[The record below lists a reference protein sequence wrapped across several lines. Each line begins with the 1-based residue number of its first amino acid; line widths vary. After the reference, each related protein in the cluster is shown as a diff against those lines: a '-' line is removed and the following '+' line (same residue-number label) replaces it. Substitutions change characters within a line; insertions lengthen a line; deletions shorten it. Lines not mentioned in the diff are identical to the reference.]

1 MGCSL
6 QRMPDRSPERLA
18 APIAGDERSCQAEMM
33 SARVKAWLETLGDLF
48 WLRPASIV
56 LGCVVLAQLGVWLET
71 AHIAGYDASSPD
83 QNWGYSGGA
92 EGARALLSAV
102 ASSTIGVAGTTFSIT
117 IAALTLASGQMG
129 PRLLRNFTRDARNQ
143 VVLGIFL
150 GTFAYA
156 LMVLRTVR
164 TVQESPFVPHLAI
177 TGAIALALLSL
188 ATLVWFVHHI
198 AASINVE
205 TVVDAVYGDLCKAIA
220 MRTRDDADTVRPSE
234 LPTGTRVALTSSGY
248 LQAVDAEALADWAR
262 AHGLTVVLRVRPGD
276 YVPSGYPVAFLSAG
290 VDDAEVALS
299 RALTLGRRPAALQD
313 LEYSIRQLVEIAVRA
328 LSPGI
333 NDPFTAGS
341 VVDHLGDAL
350 CRMASRHLPTGTVVR
365 DGRVVLVHMV
375 TDYDGLCDA
384 MFHMIRQNAAGS
396 IHVLERMLDVL
407 TRVAEVERLTD
418 RAAELCRHA
427 DLVIAAARRNVADP
441 SDLSDLEDRYQ
452 RFRATAALAPVAGT
466 SSA

>member
-1 MGCSL
+1 MKARL
-6 QRMPDRSPERLA
+6 Q
-18 APIAGDERSCQAEMM
+18 
-33 SARVKAWLETLGDLF
+33 AWIEWLGDLF
-48 WLRPASIV
+48 WLRPALIV
-56 LGCVVLAQLGVWLET
+56 LGCIALAQLGIWLET
-71 AHIAGYDASSPD
+71 AHVAGYDASSPN

-143 VVLGIFL
+143 IVLGIFL

-177 TGAIALALLSL
+177 TGAMVLALLSL

-205 TVVDAVYGDLCKAIA
+205 TVVDAVHRDLLSAVEA
-220 MRTRDDADTVRPSE
+220 RTRDGAGMTLPAR
-234 LPTGTRVALTSSGY
+234 LPTGGGVLTNGSGY
-248 LQAVDAEALADWAR
+248 LQAVDEDGLADWAHEHR
-262 AHGLTVVLRVRPGD
+262 VTAALRVRPGD
-276 YVPSGYPVAFLSAG
+276 YVPSGFPVAFLSAG
-290 VDDAEVALS
+290 VEGAEPAIR
-299 RALTLGRRPAALQD
+299 RALTFGRRPAAMQD

-350 CRMASRHLPTGTVVR
+350 CRVASRHLPTGAVAR
-365 DGRVVLVHMV
+365 DGKVVVVVPV
-375 TDYDGLCDA
+375 TDYDGLCDS

-396 IHVLERMLDVL
+396 VHVLARMLDVL
-407 TRVAEVERLTD
+407 TRVAEVERLTN
-418 RAAELCRHA
+418 RTYELSRHA
-427 DLVIAAARRNVADP
+427 DLVIAAARRDVADP
-441 SDLSDLEDRYQ
+441 HDLADLEARHV
-452 RFRATAALAPVAGT
+452 RFVKVCDGDLPA
-466 SSA
+466 

>member
-1 MGCSL
+1 M
-6 QRMPDRSPERLA
+6 RARF
-18 APIAGDERSCQAEMM
+18 
-33 SARVKAWLETLGDLF
+33 SAWVEILGDLF
-48 WLRPASIV
+48 WLRPALIV
-56 LGCVVLAQLGVWLET
+56 LGCVLLAQLGVWLET
-71 AHIAGYDASSPD
+71 AHVAGYDASSPD

-92 EGARALLSAV
+92 EGARALLSAI

-177 TGAIALALLSL
+177 TGALVLALISI

-198 AASINVE
+198 ATSINVE
-205 TVVDAVYGDLCKAIA
+205 TVVDAVQHDLRRAIVTH
-220 MRTRDDADTVRPSE
+220 TRDTADVVRPVE
-234 LPTGTRVALTSSGY
+234 PPAGAGIAATGGGY
-248 LQAVDAEALADWAR
+248 VQAVDTEALADWAHAHSVVVALR
-262 AHGLTVVLRVRPGD
+262 ARPGD
-276 YVPSGYPVAFLSAG
+276 YVPSGFPIAFLSTGIAG
-290 VDDAEVALS
+290 AETAVSGAVA
-299 RALTLGRRPAALQD
+299 LGRRPAALQD

-350 CRMASRHLPTGTVVR
+350 CRIAPRHLPTGAIVR
-365 DGRVVLVHMV
+365 KGRVVLVHPT

-396 IHVLERMLDVL
+396 VHVLGRMLDVL
-407 TRVAEVERLTD
+407 TRVAEVERFANR
-418 RAAELCRHA
+418 RAVLQRHA
-427 DLVIAAARRNVADP
+427 DLVAAAARRDVPESQDLAD
-441 SDLSDLEDRYQ
+441 LIERHA
-452 RFRATAALAPVAGT
+452 RFGRTIAGT
-466 SSA
+466 P

>member
-1 MGCSL
+1 
-6 QRMPDRSPERLA
+6 
-18 APIAGDERSCQAEMM
+18 M

-48 WLRPASIV
+48 WLRPALIV
-56 LGCVVLAQLGVWLET
+56 LGCVLLAQLGVWLET
-71 AHIAGYDASSPD
+71 AHIAGYDPSSPD

-143 VVLGIFL
+143 IALGIFL

-205 TVVDAVYGDLCKAIA
+205 TVLDAVYGDLCDAIER
-220 MRTRDDADTVRPSE
+220 RTRDEADERCPSK
-234 LPTGTRVALTSSGY
+234 LPGAGAVVGKGAGY
-248 LQAVDAEALADWAR
+248 LQAVDVGALADWAR
-262 AHGLTVVLRVRPGD
+262 EHDVIVALRVRPGD

-290 VDDAEVALS
+290 VEDAEAAIV
-299 RALTLGRRPAALQD
+299 RALTFGRRPTALQD

-365 DGRVVLVHMV
+365 DGRVVLVHPV

-396 IHVLERMLDVL
+396 VHVLGRMLDVL
-407 TRVAEVERLTD
+407 ARVAEVERLTD
-418 RAAELCRHA
+418 RSAELCRHA
-427 DLVIAAARRNVADP
+427 DLVIAAARRDVADP
-441 SDLSDLEDRYQ
+441 SDLADLEERHR
-452 RFRATAALAPVAGT
+452 RFLAIAALAPVTGI
-466 SSA
+466 SSS

>member
-1 MGCSL
+1 MKARL
-6 QRMPDRSPERLA
+6 Q
-18 APIAGDERSCQAEMM
+18 
-33 SARVKAWLETLGDLF
+33 AWVEFLGDQF
-48 WLRPASIV
+48 WLRPALIV
-56 LGCVVLAQLGVWLET
+56 VGCLAAAQLGVWLET

-83 QNWGYSGGA
+83 KNWGYSGGA

-177 TGAIALALLSL
+177 SGAIALALLSI

-198 AASINVE
+198 ATGINVE
-205 TVVDAVYGDLCKAIA
+205 TVVDAVHRDLCDAVGA
-220 MRTRDDADTVRPSE
+220 RTLDAADTQPPAETPGGS
-234 LPTGTRVALTSSGY
+234 PVAATDGGY
-248 LQAVDAEALADWAR
+248 LQAFDVDGLADWAHE
-262 AHGLTVVLRVRPGD
+262 HGVVMALRVRPGH
-276 YVPSGYPVAFLSAG
+276 YVPNGFPVAYMSAG
-290 VDDAEVALS
+290 VEGTGDAVR
-299 RALTLGRRPAALQD
+299 RALTFGRRPAALQD

-333 NDPFTAGS
+333 NDPMTAGS

-350 CRMASRHLPTGTVVR
+350 CRVAPRHLPTGAVVR
-365 DGRVVLVHMV
+365 ENRVVLVHPV

-384 MFHMIRQNAAGS
+384 MLHMIRQNAAGS
-396 IHVLERMLDVL
+396 VHVLARMLDVL
-407 TRVAEVERLTD
+407 ARVSEVERLSD
-418 RAAELCRHA
+418 RVSTLARHA
-427 DLVIAAARRNVADP
+427 DLVIAAARRDVPDP
-441 SDLSDLEDRYQ
+441 DDLADLEQRYARFVQVRAGAVGRMAPPATSMGTVSSKGGDR
-452 RFRATAALAPVAGT
+452 TGSSEGLT
-466 SSA
+466 S

>member
-1 MGCSL
+1 M
-6 QRMPDRSPERLA
+6 R
-18 APIAGDERSCQAEMM
+18 
-33 SARVKAWLETLGDLF
+33 ARIRAWIEYLGDLF
-48 WLRPASIV
+48 WLRPALIV
-56 LGCVVLAQLGVWLET
+56 LGCLGLAQLGVWLET

-143 VVLGIFL
+143 IVLGIFL

-198 AASINVE
+198 ATSINVE
-205 TVVDAVYGDLCKAIA
+205 TVVDAVHRDLCSAVEARTLDSAGMTPPAHLPKAGGI
-220 MRTRDDADTVRPSE
+220 TV
-234 LPTGTRVALTSSGY
+234 TGSGY
-248 LQAVDAEALADWAR
+248 LQAVDEDTLAEW
-262 AHGLTVVLRVRPGD
+262 AHGHGATVALRVRPGD
-276 YVPSGYPVAFLSAG
+276 YVPSGFPVAFLSAG
-290 VDDAEVALS
+290 IEDAEAAIT
-299 RALTLGRRPAALQD
+299 RALTFGRRPAALQD

-350 CRMASRHLPTGTVVR
+350 CRVASRHLPTGAVVR
-365 DGRVVLVHMV
+365 KGRVALVLPV

-384 MFHMIRQNAAGS
+384 MFHSIRQNAAGS
-396 IHVLERMLDVL
+396 VHVLARMLDVL

-418 RAAELCRHA
+418 RSAELARHA
-427 DLVIAAARRNVADP
+427 DLVIAAARRDVADP
-441 SDLSDLEDRYQ
+441 NDLADLEARHVQ
-452 RFRATAALAPVAGT
+452 FVAIREDGRP
-466 SSA
+466 A